1 MKSLLYTLLL
11 LMGLTSAA
19 MSPEARRSFLAFEQ
33 RAENGDP
40 EAQYRLSAIL
50 EKGFDTIPADTL
62 RSLSLLRR
70 AANAGYAPA
79 MNYLG
84 YLYQTG
90 FPLPEQPCEGG
101 SPLPS
106 GQSPSV
112 VAPCEGGSPLTPGQ
126 SPSVVA
132 LCEGGSPKSLL
143 IPQNPDSA
151 QYWLHRAATAGDPKA
166 AHNLAYL
173 LLNPPALST
182 PSTSPSVAPSTSS
195 PSAGTPAF
203 SSGERAKPDSLAII
217 YLTQAA
223 EAGLPQSQTLLAD
236 LCVQGRG
243 LAPDTLRAIALYERA
258 IAAGFPDAELRLLN
272 TIGPRITNLPPEE
285 ALSEALRYWNMGAP
299 AIATTILLPLT
310 ETTTTVTN
318 IESSAESPTLARI
331 YALLGHAYSR
341 GRGVPYDHHTA
352 NEYFARAALLGNPS
366 ARFILAETL
375 EIFPD
380 ALTTLLPDLTPQQ
393 TETLTPDH
401 LRAQSALAGRT
412 TAEPATAALTAPAL
426 TPAPKAAT
434 TPGAPPLGAV

>member
-11 LMGLTSAA
+11 LMALTSAA

-90 FPLPEQPCEGG
+90 FPLPKLSEGESPLSPGQSPSIVAQCEGG
-101 SPLPS
+101 SPSLS
-106 GQSPSV
+106 GQSPSMV
-112 VAPCEGGSPLTPGQ
+112 EP
-126 SPSVVA
+126 
-132 LCEGGSPKSLL
+132 CEGGSPKSLL

-173 LLNPPALST
+173 LLNPPALSAT
-182 PSTSPSVAPSTSS
+182 STSPSVPPSTSS
-195 PSAGTPAF
+195 PSASTPAF
-203 SSGERAKPDSLAII
+203 SSGERAKPDSLAVI

-243 LAPDTLRAIALYERA
+243 VAPDTIRAIHLYERA

-272 TIGPRITNLPPEE
+272 TIGPRITHFPPEE

-310 ETTTTVTN
+310 EASASVTTTET
-318 IESSAESPTLARI
+318 STLARI

-341 GRGVPYDHHTA
+341 GRGVPYDHHKA

-366 ARFILAETL
+366 AGFILAETL

-393 TETLTPDH
+393 TEPLTPDH
-401 LRAQSALAGRT
+401 LRAQAALAGIT
-412 TAEPATAALTAPAL
+412 TAEAATAALTAPAL
-426 TPAPKAAT
+426 T
-434 TPGAPPLGAV
+434 TP

>member
-11 LMGLTSAA
+11 LMALTSAA

-90 FPLPEQPCEGG
+90 FPLPKLSEGE
-101 SPLPS
+101 SPLSP
-106 GQSPSV
+106 GQSPSAV
-112 VAPCEGGSPLTPGQ
+112 EQSEGESPCSPGQ
-126 SPSVVA
+126 SPSVVEP
-132 LCEGGSPKSLL
+132 CEGGSPKSLL

-173 LLNPPALST
+173 LLNPPA
-182 PSTSPSVAPSTSS
+182 
-195 PSAGTPAF
+195 F
-203 SSGERAKPDSLAII
+203 SSGERAKPDSLAVI

-243 LAPDTLRAIALYERA
+243 VAPDTIRAIHLYESA

-272 TIGPRITNLPPEE
+272 TIGPRITHFPPEE

-310 ETTTTVTN
+310 EASTSFTTTET
-318 IESSAESPTLARI
+318 PTLARI

-341 GRGVPYDHHTA
+341 GRGVPYDHHKA

-401 LRAQSALAGRT
+401 LRAKAVLAGIT
-412 TAEPATAALTAPAL
+412 TAEAATAAITAPAL
-426 TPAPKAAT
+426 T
-434 TPGAPPLGAV
+434 TP

>member
-11 LMGLTSAA
+11 LMALTSAA

-90 FPLPEQPCEGG
+90 FPLPKLSEGE
-101 SPLPS
+101 SPLSP
-106 GQSPSV
+106 GQSPSAV
-112 VAPCEGGSPLTPGQ
+112 EQSEGESPCSPGQ
-126 SPSVVA
+126 SPSVVEP
-132 LCEGGSPKSLL
+132 CEGGSPKSLL

-173 LLNPPALST
+173 LLNPPA
-182 PSTSPSVAPSTSS
+182 
-195 PSAGTPAF
+195 F
-203 SSGERAKPDSLAII
+203 SSGERAKPDSLAVI

-243 LAPDTLRAIALYERA
+243 VAPDTIRAIHLYESA

-272 TIGPRITNLPPEE
+272 TIGPRITHFPPEE

-310 ETTTTVTN
+310 EASTSFTTTET
-318 IESSAESPTLARI
+318 PTLARI

-341 GRGVPYDHHTA
+341 GRGVPYDHHTPIA
-352 NEYFARAALLGNPS
+352 SSARAAPVPIPS

-401 LRAQSALAGRT
+401 LRAKAVLAGIT
-412 TAEPATAALTAPAL
+412 TAEAATAAITAPAL
-426 TPAPKAAT
+426 T
-434 TPGAPPLGAV
+434 TP